1 MADFCTNL
9 PSVSVLV
16 PARNE
21 QDNLNRCLKSL
32 LNQDYSG
39 PFEILFIDDL
49 SEDRTHELAC
59 EIAKRDERLRVF
71 QLDSNSFQ
79 HLPGKQRAL
88 AQLSTSAV
96 GSILLFCDADMEMP
110 AGWIQ
115 GMVSALKY
123 YRVDL
128 INGTTCPS
136 YKTPFQVFQALDWL
150 IAQAGMAAAS
160 RMNMAFTAMGNN
172 MAITRK
178 AYIHTGG
185 YAAIRPSITEDYALF
200 RAAQKK
206 GYRLIHLFEPTVL
219 GNTQP
224 AFSCIEWIQQHQRWL
239 TGFHQLP
246 LIQRIPAYLNLGFIL
261 LFAVGFILF
270 PTGNWVRLILLWI
283 WLLRF
288 LFMVFS
294 LMKVRR
300 FRLIFFLPLFEL
312 LYPFAYGLLFLLKPF
327 TGQVNWKGRNFTL
340 PSLYD

>member
-1 MADFCTNL
+1 MADFCTDF

-21 QDNLNRCLKSL
+21 QDNLKRCLKSL

-59 EIAKRDERLRVF
+59 EIAVRDERLRVF
-71 QLDSNSFQ
+71 QLDSNNLKD
-79 HLPGKQRAL
+79 LPGKQRAL
-88 AQLSTSAV
+88 AQLSTSA
-96 GSILLFCDADMEMP
+96 GGRILLFCDADMEMP

-136 YKTPFQVFQALDWL
+136 YKTLFQAFQALDWL

-172 MAITRK
+172 MAITRQ
-178 AYIHTGG
+178 AYEHTGG

-206 GYRLIHLFEPTVL
+206 GYRLIHLYKPTVL
-219 GNTQP
+219 GITEP
-224 AFSCIEWIQQHQRWL
+224 AATYTEWFQQHLRWV

-246 LIQRIPAYLNLGFIL
+246 LIQRIPSYLNLGFIP
-261 LFAVGFILF
+261 LFALGFFLF
-270 PTGNWVRLILLWI
+270 PSGNLVRLILLCLY
-283 WLLRF
+283 LLRF

-294 LMKVRR
+294 LIKVQQ

-312 LYPFAYGLLFLLKPF
+312 LYPFAYSILFLLKPF
-327 TGQVNWKGRNFTL
+327 SGKVAWKGRDFTI
-340 PSLYD
+340 SS